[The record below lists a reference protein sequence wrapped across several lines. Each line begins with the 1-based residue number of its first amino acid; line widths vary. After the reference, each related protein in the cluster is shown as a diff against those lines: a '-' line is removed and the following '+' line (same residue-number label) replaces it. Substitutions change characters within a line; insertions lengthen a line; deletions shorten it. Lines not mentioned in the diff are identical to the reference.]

1 MCMTGFCMTDPGVT
15 AAGVA
20 DSDGLTLA
28 VLLQDPLTRMMMLSD
43 GVTEK
48 HFSDLMLRVQG
59 CLIARAAMSAG
70 REHGVSGTAV
80 G

>member
-1 MCMTGFCMTDPGVT
+1 
-15 AAGVA
+15 
-20 DSDGLTLA
+20 
-28 VLLQDPLTRMMMLSD
+28 MMMLSD